1 MLLSATAY
9 QPNLLLCEKRT
20 ARIQSCTAGLLFTVQ
35 FEKKKKDSLY
45 NMCAT
50 FEIRYYVLIG
60 CSVPLLFIALC
71 AVLYTRDKKYIK
83 VHKFTTRFY
92 TWPPLDC
99 PSSMKLFCVACLACC
114 SLGI

>member
-1 MLLSATAY
+1 
-9 QPNLLLCEKRT
+9 
-20 ARIQSCTAGLLFTVQ
+20 
-35 FEKKKKDSLY
+35 
-45 NMCAT
+45 MCAT